1 MFNPD
6 ITKSRTLTVSI
17 TYDENAAV
25 TNPDRCVLYRVEDAF
40 GNLIHNGN
48 DFSQTRDEDLATAR
62 TILSIIQETVLK
74 PEIHRRHIRGVAV
87 NREIENLTKS

>member
-25 TNPDRCVLYRVEDAF
+25 TNPDRCILYRVEDAF

-48 DFSQTRDEDLATAR
+48 DFSSTRDEDLATIRAN
-62 TILSIIQETVLK
+62 LSVVLENVIK
-74 PEIHRRHIRGVAV
+74 PEIHRRHIQGVAV